1 MKLRVWASELEDNEE
16 FQKLNQEVAIEV
28 DNVSMEFEMPQEK
41 VDNLKRI
48 L

>member
-1 MKLRVWASELEDNEE
+1 MFDETSNVWASELEDNEE

-41 VDNLKRI
+41 WI
-48 L
+48 I